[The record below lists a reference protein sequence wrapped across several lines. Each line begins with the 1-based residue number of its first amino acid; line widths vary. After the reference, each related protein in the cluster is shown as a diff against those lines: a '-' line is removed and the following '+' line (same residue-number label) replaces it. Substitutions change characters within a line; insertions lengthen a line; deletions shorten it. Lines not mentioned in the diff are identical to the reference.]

1 MIVGRILDTLAERR
15 DLGQE
20 EAREVF
26 TALFRGE
33 LTPAQSGALL
43 LALRMKGENAT
54 ELSAAVQAA
63 LEQARLV
70 PGLAGKRIDTCGTGG
85 DNKCSFNCST
95 AVSLVLAGMG
105 YQVVKHGN
113 RAISSQCGSA
123 DVLETLG
130 LPITLGPEE
139 AARELSRRNFV
150 FLFAPH
156 YHPAFRHVMP
166 VRKELGC
173 RTLFNLMGPLLNPAR
188 PTHQI
193 LGVPNPRIMPLIA
206 EVLRLT
212 GVTRAVVVHG
222 AGGYDELTP
231 FGPAQVI
238 WVHEGRTIPGV
249 LDPAELGIA
258 QHHPDAVTVSG
269 KEDAVRVLRELLS
282 GKGPQ
287 AMQDMLLFNLAVS
300 IHLLEDDLALGPALD
315 RARKA
320 LEAGAGR
327 GMLDA

>member
-1 MIVGRILDTLAERR
+1 MIVGKILDRLADRN
-15 DLGQE
+15 DLGPE
-20 EAREVF
+20 EAVELF
-26 TALFRGE
+26 DALFTGG

-43 LALRMKGENAT
+43 LALRMKGESAV
-54 ELSAAVQAA
+54 ELSAAVRAG
-63 LEQARLV
+63 LGQARLV
-70 PGLAGKRIDTCGTGG
+70 PGLSGRRIDTCGTGG

-105 YQVVKHGN
+105 YKVVKHGN
-113 RAISSQCGSA
+113 RAISSSCGSA

-130 LPITLGPEE
+130 LPIALGPED
-139 AARELSRRNFV
+139 ASAELSRRNFV
-150 FLFAPH
+150 FLFAPN

-193 LGVPNPRIMPLIA
+193 LGVPNTRIMPLIA

-212 GVTRAVVVHG
+212 GVSRAAVVHG

-231 FGPAQVI
+231 FGPAQVA
-238 WVHEGRTIPGV
+238 WVYEDRVVQDV
-249 LDPAELGIA
+249 LDPAALGIDR
-258 QHHPDAVTVSG
+258 HSPDEVTVSG
-269 KEDAVRVLRELLS
+269 REEAVRVLEELLS
-282 GKGPQ
+282 GRGPK

-300 IHLLEDDLALGPALD
+300 IHLLEDGLDLTQAASLAREALREGV
-315 RARKA
+315 
-320 LEAGAGR
+320 GR
-327 GMLDA
+327 RVLDA